1 MTPEF
6 LSHFRWRVLSP
17 QPCCDPSQ
25 LPQEKPHS
33 PLPQHL
39 PSEASAEEEQQLS
52 RMGWAGV
59 QQDGLPAR
67 ILPAGCLENW
77 L

>member
-1 MTPEF
+1 MTAA
-6 LSHFRWRVLSP
+6 R
-17 QPCCDPSQ
+17 
-25 LPQEKPHS
+25 KPHS

-39 PSEASAEEEQQLS
+39 PSKASGEEEQQLS

-59 QQDGLPAR
+59 QQDGMPAW